1 MFDLRDYQR
10 ECLDVILA
18 RYRAGVR
25 RQLVCLPTGT
35 GKTVI
40 FAQFPAFFRMK
51 HRMLVLAHREEL
63 LEQARDKILHAN
75 PSLRVGI
82 EQAGRK
88 ADPDAQVV
96 VASVPT
102 LGREGSKRLERLEP
116 EQFYLVVV
124 DEAHH
129 AVAQTYKRVIE
140 RFGFLAG
147 DEKRLLV
154 GFTATPKRGDSVG
167 LNAVFQEISFSRNL
181 PEMVEAGYLCPIV
194 GWRVETEVDLS
205 RVRTRLGD
213 FVTSSLADAVN
224 VTERNAL
231 VVKVFLDRLADRQ
244 TLCFCV
250 DVAHTEDLAE
260 AFRRAGVAAAAVTGD
275 MDPDARKKALE
286 DFSAGRVRVLTN
298 CMVLTEGYDETSI
311 AGILLARPTKSSLL
325 YTQMIGR
332 GTRLHPGKKDLAVV
346 DIVDVT
352 RDHKLVSLPA
362 LFGLKPEFD
371 LQGRTAEEA
380 QKALEWTERH
390 RPWVRTDLAVS
401 LDDLRYRC
409 ERIDLLDLDVP
420 PEIASFTKYAW
431 TRTSSGSYALAL
443 GKSVRLRVAP
453 TILGEWEVFL
463 TAGDKESRVALGA
476 SVDDAVMRAELLI
489 EKKFEQ
495 DVGLVLRK
503 ARWRREPASEKQRK
517 ILGGKG
523 LKLPEGLT
531 KGQASHLIA
540 VILDAPRARGNEPSD
555 PPVRKGSGSGIPRR

>member
-1 MFDLRDYQR
+1 VPQLRDYQR
-10 ECLDVILA
+10 ECLDAILA

-40 FAQFPAFFRMK
+40 FAEFPAFFRMK
-51 HRMLVLAHREEL
+51 NRMLVLAHREEL
-63 LEQARDKILHAN
+63 LEQAKDKLLRAN
-75 PSLRVGI
+75 PALRVEI
-82 EQAGRK
+82 EQAGRR

-116 EQFYLVVV
+116 ERFFIVVV

-129 AVAQTYKRVIE
+129 AVAETYKRVIE

-181 PEMVEAGYLCPIV
+181 PEMIEAGYLCPIA
-194 GWRVETEVDLS
+194 GWRVETAVDLS
-205 RVRTRLGD
+205 RVRTSHGD
-213 FVTSSLADAVN
+213 FVPSQLSAAVN

-244 TLCFCV
+244 TLVFCV
-250 DVAHTEDLAE
+250 DVAHTETLAD
-260 AFRRAGVAAAAVTGD
+260 AFRQAGVAASAVTGD
-275 MDPDARKKALE
+275 TEPDARKKALQ

-332 GTRLHPGKKDLAVV
+332 GTRLHPGKKELSVV

-352 RDHKLVSLPA
+352 RGHQLVTLPS
-362 LFGLKPEFD
+362 LFGLRPEFD
-371 LQGRTAEEA
+371 LQGRTAGEA
-380 QKALEWTERH
+380 REALARAERD
-390 RPWVRTDLAVS
+390 RPWVRTDLAGS
-401 LDDLRYRC
+401 LADLRYRC
-409 ERIDLLDLDVP
+409 ERIDLLDLELP
-420 PEIASFTKYAW
+420 AEIASITKYAW
-431 TRTSSGSYALAL
+431 TRTSNGAYRLAL
-443 GKSVRLRVAP
+443 GKSVRLLVAA
-453 TILGEWEVFL
+453 TIMGDWEVSA
-463 TAGDKESRVALGA
+463 TAGGKESRVAVGA
-476 SVDDAVMRAELLI
+476 SVDDALTRAELFL
-489 EKKFEQ
+489 EKEYETET
-495 DVGLVLRK
+495 GLVLRR
-503 ARWRREPASEKQRK
+503 ARWRREPASEKQLK
-517 ILGGKG
+517 ILREKG
-523 LKLPEGLT
+523 LKVPEGLT
-531 KGQASHLIA
+531 KGQASH
-540 VILDAPRARGNEPSD
+540 VISMLFGAPPASGGLG
-555 PPVRKGSGSGIPRR
+555 KG